1 MANELNVNLNIIPI
15 QIIEQDKGNI
25 TPITGMNFKYESG
38 ATHIEVGENKITA
51 NIEAVFIYLIAIIYL
66 LSAHKIHKFMLS

>member
-15 QIIEQDKGNI
+15 QIIEQDKWNI
-25 TPITGMNFKYESG
+25 TLIIVMNFKYESG

-51 NIEAVFIYLIAIIYL
+51 DIEDVFMYT
-66 LSAHKIHKFMLS
+66 